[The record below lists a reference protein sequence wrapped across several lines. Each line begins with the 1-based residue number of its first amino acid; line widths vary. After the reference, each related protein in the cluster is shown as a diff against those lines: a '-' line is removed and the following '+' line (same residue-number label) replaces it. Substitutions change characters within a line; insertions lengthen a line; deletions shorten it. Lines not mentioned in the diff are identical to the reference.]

1 MKIRVPSSKNSD
13 VNQKSSLGRVWL
25 VWGPSAAA
33 QRPYLSPWE
42 ILSKEALTLQ
52 PPPKNISSHTEKKSR
67 AKRKRNYSMH
77 YRNRHKIV
85 RRNGEHGQNT
95 QSIIHY
101 AVKLCCI
108 YVLIDDRLRIDCM
121 NQRCV
126 LFNNIWNGDEWI
138 KKALSS

>member
-1 MKIRVPSSKNSD
+1 MKLMYNDSEFSIV
-13 VNQKSSLGRVWL
+13 VFF
-25 VWGPSAAA
+25 
-33 QRPYLSPWE
+33 PWAV
-42 ILSKEALTLQ
+42 LSKEALTLQ

-101 AVKLCCI
+101 AVK
-108 YVLIDDRLRIDCM
+108 DR
-121 NQRCV
+121 
-126 LFNNIWNGDEWI
+126 
-138 KKALSS
+138 